1 MAQASHLEKEPE
13 ETDPPSLDGLPRL
26 PRGLSYNTG
35 EEGQWSHHGTLQVTG
50 SGSGPEAS

>member
-1 MAQASHLEKEPE
+1 MAQASHLEEEPE
-13 ETDPPSLDGLPRL
+13 ETDPPSLDGLPQ
-26 PRGLSYNTG
+26 GLSYTTG